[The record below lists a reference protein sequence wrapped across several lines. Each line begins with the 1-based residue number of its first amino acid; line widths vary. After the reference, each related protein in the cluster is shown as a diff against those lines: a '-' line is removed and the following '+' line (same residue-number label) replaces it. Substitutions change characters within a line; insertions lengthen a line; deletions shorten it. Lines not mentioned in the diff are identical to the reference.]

1 MKKRQTTTRELN
13 KVVTSFTIYKFIKDI
28 TTPFEKM
35 KLFKDGKIDKNG
47 NYLIDPKKITPYD
60 RLIVNLKKLLAK
72 IPNPTTKA
80 QLKYLTT
87 ALVLF
92 TEETKHHGADP
103 DAVFNGI
110 SEYLMENGVQIDRT
124 LDILLNE
131 DAVIANSVSSGGIYG
146 ARGNPDETIVN
157 QMAHLKR
164 MKLMKRIKK
173 ALYLPIGTKPSS
185 G

>member
-1 MKKRQTTTRELN
+1 MKRKKATTRELN

-28 TTPFEKM
+28 ITPFDKM
-35 KLFKDGKIDKNG
+35 KLFKDGKISKTGEYIVDIKQ
-47 NYLIDPKKITPYD
+47 ITPYD
-60 RLIVNLKKLLAK
+60 RLIINLKKLLGK
-72 IPNPTTKA
+72 IPNPTIKA

-110 SEYLMENGVQIDRT
+110 SDFLVENGINIDET
-124 LDILLNE
+124 LDSLITE

-146 ARGNPDETIVN
+146 VRGNTDETIVN

-164 MKLMKRIKK
+164 MKLLRKRKRP
-173 ALYLPIGTKPSS
+173 LYINVG
-185 G
+185 